1 MHMRHNILKEF
12 AIDGELENRL
22 RITRRFKYKQVA
34 GAMLNVFQ
42 FIHIHI
48 TRHDPSKQEYN
59 YSSKTMVRPFRNH
72 IQGFLNAEIRQ
83 IITKSDWGCFAR
95 FKSNIL
101 SPMNAAIHEMN
112 ESLEKHF

>member
-1 MHMRHNILKEF
+1 MHHNILKEF

-59 YSSKTMVRPFRNH
+59 YSIH
-72 IQGFLNAEIRQ
+72 
-83 IITKSDWGCFAR
+83 AR
-95 FKSNIL
+95 
-101 SPMNAAIHEMN
+101 
-112 ESLEKHF
+112 